1 MLANEPDDAPRAGP
15 RPSFPSA
22 LTRREAEVAALAA
35 HGLANKD
42 IAAHLFLS
50 VRTVEVHI
58 GHILTKL
65 SFRTRTQLAPWAH
78 EEGLPPEN

>member
-1 MLANEPDDAPRAGP
+1 MLANEPDDGPPPGP
-15 RPSFPSA
+15 RQR
-22 LTRREAEVAALAA
+22 LTRRETEVAALAA
-35 HGLANKD
+35 RGLANKD
-42 IAAHLFLS
+42 IAAQLFLS